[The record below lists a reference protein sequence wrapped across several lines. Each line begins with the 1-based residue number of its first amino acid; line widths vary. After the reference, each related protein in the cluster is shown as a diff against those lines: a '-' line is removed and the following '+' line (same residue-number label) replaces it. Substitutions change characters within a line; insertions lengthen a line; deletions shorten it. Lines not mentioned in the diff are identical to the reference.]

1 MALSAAT
8 MWSCRTGGATYAEE
22 NCSASRDNIDV
33 RFTEA
38 RSIVMLVP
46 GRDSIRVDSVTSVRG
61 RDSHTCGDT
70 LHLRVTRVE
79 AGGRNRN
86 ILGYPELR
94 LVPDTTATSSPVLPF
109 LRMTLLVVLFAAVI
123 GVAAS

>member
-1 MALSAAT
+1 M
-8 MWSCRTGGATYAEE
+8 
-22 NCSASRDNIDV
+22 
-33 RFTEA
+33 RFTQP

-46 GRDSIRVDSVTSVRG
+46 GSDSLRVDSVTSVRG

-70 LHLRVTRVE
+70 LHLRVTRLVS
-79 AGGRNRN
+79 GGRNRS
-86 ILGYPELR
+86 ISGFPELR
-94 LVPDTTATSSPVLPF
+94 LVPDTTATSSPVPPF